1 MISLR
6 LQAIASFL
14 PPAKTIADVGCDHGF
29 LIIEGFLKHH
39 LERAVAI
46 DNKPLPLAKAKN
58 NLLGYDFFDRVDF
71 ILSDGLEN
79 LASEVDAIILAGM
92 GGMTVIGILSD
103 HYSKIGKSR
112 LIIQA
117 NRDVMEVRKFLAERG
132 YAIRDEK
139 VIFEDRK
146 FYEICVFEK
155 SLKPVVYS
163 ENELQFGPILLQKRD
178 DAFLSKLRNDLRILT
193 AIQFQTEENQ
203 KRIKDIKEILC

>member
-1 MISLR
+1 MISER

-39 LERAVAI
+39 LEKAIAI
-46 DNKPLPLAKAKN
+46 DNKPMPLAKAKN
-58 NLLGYDFFDRVDF
+58 NLLGYDFFERVDF

-79 LASEVDAIILAGM
+79 LTSEVDAIILAGM
-92 GGMTVIGILSD
+92 GGMTVMEILSKNF
-103 HYSKIGKSR
+103 SKIGKSR

-117 NRDVMEVRKFLAERG
+117 NRDVLEVRKFLAERG
-132 YAIRDEK
+132 YGIIDEK

-155 SLKPVVYS
+155 SAQPVVYT
-163 ENELQFGPILLQKRD
+163 ENEFHFGPVLLQKRD
-178 DAFLSKLRNDLRILT
+178 DVFLSKLRNDLRVLT
-193 AIQFQTEENQ
+193 AINFQTEENQ
-203 KRIKDIKEILC
+203 KKIKNIKEILC

>member
-39 LERAVAI
+39 LEKAVAI

-71 ILSDGLEN
+71 ILSNGLEN

-103 HYSKIGKSR
+103 HFSKIGKSR

-132 YAIRDEK
+132 YAIADEK

-155 SLKPVVYS
+155 SLQPVVYS
-163 ENELQFGPILLQKRD
+163 ENELQFGPVLLQKRD

>member
-6 LQAIASFL
+6 LQTIASFL

-39 LERAVAI
+39 LEKAVAI

-79 LASEVDAIILAGM
+79 LVSEVDAIILAGM
-92 GGMTVIGILSD
+92 GGMTVIEILSD
-103 HYSKIGKSR
+103 HFSKIGKSR

-117 NRDVMEVRKFLAERG
+117 NRDVMEVRKYLAERG
-132 YAIRDEK
+132 YAIMDEK

-155 SLKPVVYS
+155 SLQPVVYS
-163 ENELQFGPILLQKRD
+163 ENELQFGPVLLQKRD

>member
-1 MISLR
+1 MISQR

-39 LERAVAI
+39 LEKAIAI
-46 DNKPLPLAKAKN
+46 DNKPMPLAQAKN

-79 LASEVDAIILAGM
+79 LTSEVDAIILAGM
-92 GGMTVIGILSD
+92 GGMTVIEILSKNF
-103 HYSKIGKSR
+103 SKIGKSR

-117 NRDVMEVRKFLAERG
+117 NRDVLEVRKFLAEGG
-132 YAIRDEK
+132 YTILDEK

-155 SLKPVVYS
+155 SPQPVVYT
-163 ENELQFGPILLQKRD
+163 ENELHFGPVLLQKRD
-178 DAFLSKLRNDLRILT
+178 DVFLSKLRNDLRILT
-193 AIQFQTEENQ
+193 AMKFQTEENQ
-203 KRIKDIKEILC
+203 RRIKNIKEILC